1 MHRSGPVRP
10 KHTPAARLRQC
21 DKQFWSARQAIA
33 ATEFALVLP
42 ILVILMLGSV
52 EAARLIISAQRVT
65 QVATTIVE
73 MLSQTQAQNPNETGT
88 GIPWSVTYLDLD
100 FAIESTMVIFPQIL
114 QDAAQKGISW
124 SNDISISM
132 AGVLFTPNPTTCT
145 SNCSYIANVVWN
157 SGPNTRTCGVALT
170 AVPDTSVPSKT
181 TLPTDVFP
189 TGAPPGGRS
198 SSSIFS
204 TTTRR
209 FLDLASS
216 ERFLSR
222 VPLISRPAM
231 CNPAPPPGY
240 IQYYTASGDDGI
252 GAECPKYLPLIK

>member
-10 KHTPAARLRQC
+10 KHAPAVKLRQC

-52 EAARLIISAQRVT
+52 EVARLIISAQRVT

-88 GIPWSVTYLDLD
+88 GIPWSVTYIDLD
-100 FAIESTMVIFPQIL
+100 FAIKSTMVIFPQFCRTRRK
-114 QDAAQKGISW
+114 KGISW
-124 SNDISISM
+124 NNDISISM

-157 SGPNTRTCGVALT
+157 SGPNKRTCGVALT
-170 AVPDTSVPSKT
+170 AVPDTWVPSKT

-189 TGAPPGGRS
+189 TGAPPGG
-198 SSSIFS
+198 SIIVVDILYKAP
-204 TTTRR
+204 TMR
-209 FLDLASS
+209 FAWLLFF
-216 ERFLSR
+216 RLH
-222 VPLISRPAM
+222 
-231 CNPAPPPGY
+231 
-240 IQYYTASGDDGI
+240 ASGYHQCHAGYVRAIACRRAVDAMI
-252 GAECPKYLPLIK
+252 PLFSA

>member
-1 MHRSGPVRP
+1 MHRSGPVHP
-10 KHTPAARLRQC
+10 KHTLAAKLRQC
-21 DKQFWSARQAIA
+21 NKQFWSARQAIA

-73 MLSQTQAQNPNETGT
+73 MLSQTQARNPNETGT
-88 GIPWSVTYLDLD
+88 GIPWSITYIDLD

-124 SNDISISM
+124 NNDISISM
-132 AGVLFTPNPTTCT
+132 AGVLFTPNPKRARRTAAT
-145 SNCSYIANVVWN
+145 SPMS
-157 SGPNTRTCGVALT
+157 SGT
-170 AVPDTSVPSKT
+170 AAPTSEPAGLL
-181 TLPTDVFP
+181 LPRFP
-189 TGAPPGGRS
+189 TRRCRARRHFPLMFSRPVPRRGGRS
-198 SSSIFS
+198 SSSISS

-216 ERFLSR
+216 EQFLSR
-222 VPLISRPAM
+222 VPPISRPAM
-231 CNPAPPPGY
+231 CNPAPPPD
-240 IQYYTASGDDGI
+240 ISNITPRA
-252 GAECPKYLPLIK
+252 ATMA